1 MLLHGKSISPGIA
14 HGTAHVLNVG
24 EWLSAAREVKPS
36 GTAEREFS
44 RFDTAAARAV
54 SQLERV
60 SRQLKHQGRGDDAD
74 IFAGH
79 ALMLTNS
86 EFRNRVGSRLQ
97 DNRDSAES
105 AVAAVV
111 AELRDTFKAS
121 PQPFI
126 QDKAADILDIGRRL
140 IQCLSNASDREAYS
154 SEIVVAPSLMP
165 SELVRLAHQGVAGV
179 VTESCAMKSHTA
191 ILARGFGVPFV
202 TGLTGVTSQI
212 AEGANVYLDATTGRV
227 LVNPG
232 DAERRLEK
240 ELQQQI
246 VASASRIEPAPA
258 TTLDGVPVK
267 LLLNISDPLE
277 ARAVKPFSLAGVGLF
292 RTEFLYMD
300 RPTWLSED
308 DSFAAYQSVAG
319 SVGDGEL
326 HIRLADF
333 GAEKCPAYADIPV
346 NRNPSL
352 GIRGVRL
359 LLDRDDILRPQVR
372 AICRVAR
379 QRPVTVL
386 IPMVDTLDT
395 LQAIRGKLVAA
406 CDLASGEQ
414 LPFRL
419 ATMIE
424 VPAAAMMIDDMLDY
438 VDAVSVGL
446 NDLTQYLLAA
456 DRDDELCERY
466 HDALQP
472 AVLRLLHKVVES
484 ADRAGK
490 PVTLCGELA
499 GDASLTGVLLALGVR
514 RFSVSRS
521 HVPLVAK
528 ALREADVSRLTPF
541 AAELLSQRR
550 GQDVHAVVAN
560 RFRSS

>member
-1 MLLHGKSISPGIA
+1 MLVHGKSISHGVA
-14 HGTAHVLNVG
+14 HGTAYVLDVG
-24 EWLSAAREVKPS
+24 EWLSAALSVTS
-36 GTAEREFS
+36 HGTTEREFG
-44 RFDTAAARAV
+44 RFDLAVTRAI

-60 SRQLKHQGRGDDAD
+60 SRQLRHQGRSDDAD
-74 IFAGH
+74 IFGGH
-79 ALMLTNS
+79 SLMLAS
-86 EFRNRVGSRLQ
+86 SDFRQRVLSRI
-97 DNRDSAES
+97 RDHGASAEA
-105 AVAAVV
+105 AVATVV

-126 QDKAADILDIGRRL
+126 QDKAADVLDIGRRV
-140 IQCLSNASDREAYS
+140 IQCLANESDREAHS
-154 SEIVVAPSLMP
+154 SQIVVAPSLMP
-165 SELVRLAHQGVAGV
+165 SEFVRLAHQGIAGV
-179 VTESCAMKSHTA
+179 VTESCSMKSHTA

-202 TGLTGVTSQI
+202 TGI
-212 AEGANVYLDATTGRV
+212 AEAVSLIADGATVLLDATAGRV
-227 LVNPG
+227 LVNPR
-232 DAERRLEK
+232 DSERRLES
-240 ELQQQI
+240 ELRQQI
-246 VASASRIEPAPA
+246 AESAARTEPAP
-258 TTLDGVPVK
+258 TTTADGVPVQ

-277 ARAVKPFSLAGVGLF
+277 ARAVGQFSLAGVGLF

-300 RPTWLSED
+300 RPTWLNEE
-308 DSFAAYQSVAG
+308 DSFAAYQSVAT

-333 GAEKCPAYADIPV
+333 GAEKCPAYADIPI
-346 NRNPSL
+346 NKNPSL

-372 AICRVAR
+372 ALARVAER
-379 QRPVTVL
+379 RPVTVL

-395 LQAIRGKLVAA
+395 LQAIRGKLVDA
-406 CDLASGEQ
+406 CDLASGEP
-414 LPFRL
+414 LPFKL
-419 ATMIE
+419 AAMIE
-424 VPAAAMMIDDMLDY
+424 VPAAAMMIGDLIEY

-472 AVLRLLHKVVES
+472 AVLRLLHQVIAA
-484 ADRAGK
+484 ADAAGK

-528 ALREADVSRLTPF
+528 ALREAAVEKLTPF
-541 AAELLSQRR
+541 ATELLAQRR
-550 GQDVHAVVAN
+550 GQDVRAVVAN
-560 RFRSS
+560 RFR

>member
-1 MLLHGKSISPGIA
+1 MLLHGKSISPGVA
-14 HGTAHVLNVG
+14 HGTAHVLDVG
-24 EWLSAAREVKPS
+24 EWLSAALAMPANGS
-36 GTAEREFS
+36 AEREHG
-44 RFDTAAARAV
+44 RFDLAATRAI

-74 IFAGH
+74 IFGAH
-79 ALMLTNS
+79 ALMLSNAD
-86 EFRNRVGSRLQ
+86 FRQRVVSRI
-97 DNRDSAES
+97 RDHGASAEA
-105 AVAAVV
+105 AVATVV
-111 AELRDTFKAS
+111 AELQDTFKAS

-126 QDKAADILDIGRRL
+126 QDKAADILDIGRRVIL
-140 IQCLSNASDREAYS
+140 CLANESDREAHS
-154 SEIVVAPSLMP
+154 SQIVVAPSLMP
-165 SELVRLAHQGVAGV
+165 SEFVRLAHQGIAGV

-202 TGLTGVTSQI
+202 TGI
-212 AEGANVYLDATTGRV
+212 ADAVSLIANGATVLLDATTGRV
-227 LVNPG
+227 LVNPR
-232 DAERRLEK
+232 DSERRLEN
-240 ELQQQI
+240 ELRQHI
-246 VASASRIEPAPA
+246 AESAALTEPAP
-258 TTLDGVPVK
+258 TTTADGVPVK

-277 ARAVKPFSLAGVGLF
+277 ARAVGQFSLAGVGLF

-300 RPTWLSED
+300 RPTWLNEEE
-308 DSFAAYQSVAG
+308 SFAAYQSVAG

-346 NRNPSL
+346 NKNPSL

-359 LLDRDDILRPQVR
+359 LLDHEEILRPQVR
-372 AICRVAR
+372 AIARVAL

-395 LQAIRGKLVAA
+395 LQAIRGKLVDA
-406 CDLASGEQ
+406 CDLAPGES
-414 LPFRL
+414 LPFKL
-419 ATMIE
+419 AAMIE
-424 VPAAAMMIDDMLDY
+424 VPAAAMMIDELIEY
-438 VDAVSVGL
+438 VDAVSIGL

-472 AVLRLLHKVVES
+472 AVLRLLRQVVAA
-484 ADRAGK
+484 ADAVGK

-528 ALREADVSRLTPF
+528 ALRQADVSRLTPF
-541 AAELLSQRR
+541 APELLAQRR
-550 GQDVHAVVAN
+550 GQDVRAVVAN
-560 RFRSS
+560 RFRM